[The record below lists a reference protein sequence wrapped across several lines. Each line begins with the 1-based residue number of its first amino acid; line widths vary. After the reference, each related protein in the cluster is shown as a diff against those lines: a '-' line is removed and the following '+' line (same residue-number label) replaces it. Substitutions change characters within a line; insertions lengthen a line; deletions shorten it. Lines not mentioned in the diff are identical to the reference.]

1 MWLTSPRRDLNMTYS
16 DLAKYELLTT
26 TILQRRHCDDDSG
39 SNAGLTHL
47 HNARCNMPGP
57 GSLHRVGTRVDTL
70 RPHIVRWC
78 LEYMWQYI
86 VRTNGV
92 GRYPCRR
99 GKKTAE
105 MSQCQPHFYIFGG
118 FVPILLTDLGQI
130 WQETVDLRS
139 TLTCQISFESVYCV
153 TFQEQKTAI
162 MGKFWHLV
170 GFCTQSEFITFT
182 KHKLRYRFCVTWQK
196 YVPWWTL
203 EVVGSWWHFT
213 LTFDLESY
221 CCIFFNSACDL
232 WLDLPSNFIF
242 NLEIHVQNI

>member
-1 MWLTSPRRDLNMTYS
+1 MVLLLIELIRFLARIRPRVVSRCENDWQWLQKMWLTWWCHRLNMTDS

-57 GSLHRVGTRVDTL
+57 GSLHGVGTRVDTL

-139 TLTCQISFESVYCV
+139 TLTCQISFESVYCCLLY
-153 TFQEQKTAI
+153 T
-162 MGKFWHLV
+162 
-170 GFCTQSEFITFT
+170 S
-182 KHKLRYRFCVTWQK
+182 
-196 YVPWWTL
+196 
-203 EVVGSWWHFT
+203 
-213 LTFDLESY
+213 
-221 CCIFFNSACDL
+221 
-232 WLDLPSNFIF
+232 PSPRD
-242 NLEIHVQNI
+242 